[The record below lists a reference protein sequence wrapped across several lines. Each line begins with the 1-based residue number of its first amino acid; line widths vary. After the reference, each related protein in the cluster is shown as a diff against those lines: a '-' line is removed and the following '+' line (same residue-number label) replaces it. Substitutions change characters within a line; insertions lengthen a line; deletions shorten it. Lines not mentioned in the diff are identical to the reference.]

1 MIDRLSATA
10 SIAVRHAGAYA
21 DLIASD
27 LSASSH
33 DLRRQLVAVAT
44 LGLGIALA
52 AALACVLAIAASWDT
67 PARLW
72 VIGGLI
78 VAALLL
84 VAAAVLRLRSVRAR
98 AVPVLG
104 QTAREW
110 EKDRRL
116 LEELL
121 DRPRAEEA

>member
-1 MIDRLSATA
+1 MMDRLSATA

-27 LSASSH
+27 LSLSSQ
-33 DLRRQLVAVAT
+33 DLRRQLLAAAI
-44 LGLGIALA
+44 LGIGVFLA
-52 AALACVLAIAASWDT
+52 AALACALAIAAAWDT

-78 VAALLL
+78 AGALL
-84 VAAAVLRLRSVRAR
+84 VAAVALLRLRRVQANSA
-98 AVPVLG
+98 PLLE

-110 EKDRRL
+110 HKDRRL

-121 DRPRAEEA
+121 DRPQVGDA

>member
-27 LSASSH
+27 LSLGSQ

-44 LGLGIALA
+44 LGLGVVLA
-52 AALACVLAIAASWDT
+52 AALVCVLAIAAAWDT

-72 VIGGLI
+72 VIGALI
-78 VAALLL
+78 AAALLV
-84 VAAAVLRLRSVRAR
+84 VAVALLRLRRVKAN
-98 AVPVLG
+98 AAPLLG

-110 EKDRRL
+110 DKDRRL

-121 DRPRAEEA
+121 DRPHAGDA

>member
-27 LSASSH
+27 LSVSSQ
-33 DLRRQLVAVAT
+33 DLRRQFVAAAT
-44 LGLGIALA
+44 LGLGILLA
-52 AALACVLAIAASWDT
+52 AALACALAIAAAWDT

-78 VAALLL
+78 AAALLM
-84 VAAAVLRLRSVRAR
+84 VALGFLRLRRVKAG
-98 AVPVLG
+98 AAPLLG

-110 EKDRRL
+110 DKDRRL

-121 DRPRAEEA
+121 DRPRAGDA

>member
-1 MIDRLSATA
+1 MMDRLSATA

-27 LSASSH
+27 LSTSSQ
-33 DLRRQLVAVAT
+33 DLRRQLVAAAT
-44 LGLGIALA
+44 LGLGIVLVVALG
-52 AALACVLAIAASWDT
+52 CVLAIAAAWDT

-78 VAALLL
+78 AGALLL
-84 VAAAVLRLRSVRAR
+84 VLAGFLRLRRVKAG
-98 AVPVLG
+98 AAPLLG

-110 EKDRRL
+110 DKDRRL

-121 DRPRAEEA
+121 ERPHMEEA

>member
-1 MIDRLSATA
+1 MLDRLSATA

-21 DLIASD
+21 DLIAAD
-27 LSASSH
+27 LSLTSQ
-33 DLRRQLVAVAT
+33 DVRRQLVAAAT
-44 LGLGIALA
+44 VGLGILLA
-52 AALACVLAIAASWDT
+52 ASLACVLAIAAAWDT

-78 VAALLL
+78 VAALVVVF
-84 VAAAVLRLRSVRAR
+84 VALMRLRHAKAR
-98 AVPVLG
+98 AVPLLG

-110 EKDRRL
+110 DKDRRL

-121 DRPRAEEA
+121 ERPQAEDA

>member
-27 LSASSH
+27 LSLSSR
-33 DLRRQLVAVAT
+33 DVRRQLVAAAT
-44 LGLGIALA
+44 LGLGVLLASALG
-52 AALACVLAIAASWDT
+52 CVLAIAAAWDT

-72 VIGGLI
+72 VIAALI
-78 VAALLL
+78 GAALLVVLVAAL
-84 VAAAVLRLRSVRAR
+84 RLRRVKAN
-98 AVPVLG
+98 AVPLLG
-104 QTAREW
+104 QTAQEW
-110 EKDRRL
+110 DKDRRL

-121 DRPRAEEA
+121 ERPQAEDA

>member
-10 SIAVRHAGAYA
+10 SIALRHAGAYA

-27 LSASSH
+27 LSASSE
-33 DLRRQLVAVAT
+33 DLRRQLVAAAA
-44 LGLGIALA
+44 LGLGILLA
-52 AALACVLAIAASWDT
+52 AALGCVLAIAAAWDT

-78 VAALLL
+78 VAALLVVVVSL
-84 VAAAVLRLRSVRAR
+84 LRLRRAK
-98 AVPVLG
+98 AGAAPLLG

-110 EKDRRL
+110 GKDRRL

-121 DRPRAEEA
+121 ERPQAEDA

>member
-1 MIDRLSATA
+1 MDRLSATA

-27 LSASSH
+27 LSLSSQ
-33 DLRRQLVAVAT
+33 DLRRQLVAAAM
-44 LGLGIALA
+44 LGFGVLLA
-52 AALACVLAIAASWDT
+52 AALACALAIAAVWDT

-78 VAALLL
+78 GAALL
-84 VAAAVLRLRSVRAR
+84 VAALAFLRLRRVKANSV
-98 AVPVLG
+98 PLLG

-110 EKDRRL
+110 DKDRRL

-121 DRPRAEEA
+121 DRPQAGDA

>member
-27 LSASSH
+27 LSLSSQ

-44 LGLGIALA
+44 LGLGVVLA
-52 AALACVLAIAASWDT
+52 AALVCVLAIAAAWDT

-72 VIGGLI
+72 VIGALI
-78 VAALLL
+78 AAALLV
-84 VAAAVLRLRSVRAR
+84 VAVALLRLRRVKAN
-98 AVPVLG
+98 AAPLLG

-110 EKDRRL
+110 DKDRRL

-121 DRPRAEEA
+121 DRPHAGDA

>member
-1 MIDRLSATA
+1 MDRLSATA

-27 LSASSH
+27 LSLSSQ
-33 DLRRQLVAVAT
+33 DLRRQLVAAAM
-44 LGLGIALA
+44 LGFGVLLA
-52 AALACVLAIAASWDT
+52 AALACALAIAAAWDT

-78 VAALLL
+78 GAALL
-84 VAAAVLRLRSVRAR
+84 VAALAFLRLRRVKANSV
-98 AVPVLG
+98 PLLG

-110 EKDRRL
+110 DKDRRL

-121 DRPRAEEA
+121 DRPQAGDA

>member
-1 MIDRLSATA
+1 MMDRLSATA

-27 LSASSH
+27 LSLSSQ
-33 DLRRQLVAVAT
+33 DLRRQLVAAAM
-44 LGLGIALA
+44 LGFGVLLA
-52 AALACVLAIAASWDT
+52 AALACALAIAAAWDT

-78 VAALLL
+78 GAALL
-84 VAAAVLRLRSVRAR
+84 VAALAFLRLRRVKANSV
-98 AVPVLG
+98 PLLG

-110 EKDRRL
+110 DKDRRL

-121 DRPRAEEA
+121 DRPQAGDA

>member
-27 LSASSH
+27 LSLSSQ
-33 DLRRQLVAVAT
+33 DLRRQLVAGAT
-44 LGLGIALA
+44 LGLGILLA
-52 AALACVLAIAASWDT
+52 AALACVLAIAAAWDT

-78 VAALLL
+78 AAALLIAG
-84 VAAAVLRLRSVRAR
+84 VAFLRLRRVKAN
-98 AVPVLG
+98 AAPLLG

-110 EKDRRL
+110 DKDRRL

-121 DRPRAEEA
+121 DHRHVEEA

>member
-27 LSASSH
+27 LSLSSQ
-33 DLRRQLVAVAT
+33 DVRRQLVAAAT
-44 LGLGIALA
+44 LGLGILLVT
-52 AALACVLAIAASWDT
+52 ALACVLAIAAAWDT

-72 VIGGLI
+72 VIAALI
-78 VAALLL
+78 GAALLVVLVAAL
-84 VAAAVLRLRSVRAR
+84 RLRRVKAN
-98 AVPVLG
+98 AVPLLG
-104 QTAREW
+104 QTAQEW
-110 EKDRRL
+110 DKDRRL

-121 DRPRAEEA
+121 ERPQAGDA

>member
-1 MIDRLSATA
+1 MMDRLSATA

-27 LSASSH
+27 LSLSSR
-33 DLRRQLVAVAT
+33 DVRRQLVAAAT
-44 LGLGIALA
+44 LGLGTLLA
-52 AALACVLAIAASWDT
+52 AALGCVLAIAAAWDT

-72 VIGGLI
+72 VIGALI
-78 VAALLL
+78 AAALL
-84 VAAAVLRLRSVRAR
+84 VVGVSFLRLRRVRAR
-98 AVPVLG
+98 AAPLLG

-110 EKDRRL
+110 DKDRRL

-121 DRPRAEEA
+121 DRQRAEDA

>member
-1 MIDRLSATA
+1 MIDRISATA

-27 LSASSH
+27 LSLSSR
-33 DLRRQLVAVAT
+33 DLRRQLVAGAT
-44 LGLGIALA
+44 LGLGILLA
-52 AALACVLAIAASWDT
+52 VALACVLAIAAAWDT

-72 VIGGLI
+72 VIGGLVL
-78 VAALLL
+78 VALL
-84 VAAAVLRLRSVRAR
+84 VAGVAFVRLRRVKA
-98 AVPVLG
+98 AAAPLLG

-110 EKDRRL
+110 DKDRRL

-121 DRPRAEEA
+121 DRPHAEEA